1 MKNFNTTRFPVAF
14 LAFSVNGYFLNASFF
29 VTRPFLFSLRKVVD
43 FVIEEHF
50 PELSKK
56 TDKYLVREQ

>member
-1 MKNFNTTRFPVAF
+1 MLF
-14 LAFSVNGYFLNASFF
+14 LLLVLTVISWM
-29 VTRPFLFSLRKVVD
+29 RPFLFSLRKVVD

-50 PELSKK
+50 PDLSKK